1 MSNNVRCTS
10 EGPITACFQGCKWT
24 LTKRPEFHSF
34 SIGHGENGRIKKQMG
49 IIIMSNTM
57 RRIPALLAVFGTLA
71 LFNFPVT
78 AEEGVIEEIV
88 VTGSFI
94 RGTPEDAALP
104 VDVTTRDDL
113 QDVGNPTIT
122 ELVRN
127 LGIANGNL
135 GETNQFNA
143 SGGQGNEGVSTI
155 NLRGL
160 GSARSLVLINGRR
173 HVSVSTT
180 GVDISAVPTI
190 AVERLEVLKD
200 GAAALYG
207 SDAIAGVVNFITRE
221 NFEGFEIRGSGQ
233 FLDESD
239 GEFNASAIWGMNT
252 DRARFMAAAEWDSRS
267 KVGISDRDFSIRP
280 LDANPQGGYSSI
292 GNPGRIFPFTASA
305 GGFVPSADPECE
317 TLGGTVSGSTCFFQF
332 TQFDN
337 LIEETDMYKLFSEF
351 NYDITD
357 DVEFHIE
364 ALYSKM
370 DMPDWNTSPSYPP
383 QSLFGPDRLIPLDH
397 PGVID
402 FQSTYPG
409 VIPADTLAL
418 YTISRMTGWGG
429 FFGEPEDG
437 SRETDTYRVSTGLNG
452 QLFDGAL
459 GFDVAVSWSKRERET
474 AGPDMY
480 VERMAFALNGF
491 GGPGCDPAT
500 DAAGV
505 GPCMYYTP
513 FSNGVARSAITGAS
527 NPNANP
533 DLVAMNE
540 ALFPWLVTDLGTT
553 SEFEL
558 LVFDA
563 TFNGETGIEL
573 GGGTIG
579 WAAGIQTRNEKYVLS
594 PNAIN
599 NLSINPCPFQNPESV
614 TLGFTPTLSCDAPTG
629 LFAFLSGTSPASTE
643 RTVYGGFMELALPF
657 SDRIDA
663 QFALRFEDYGGEV
676 GSTIDPKFAMRF
688 QATDALALRGSISTT
703 FRGPPQPFLEGRGT
717 SLQFV
722 GSGVNAFKAVDTLG
736 NPGLDPETALAT
748 NFGIIFDQG
757 GFYGSIDYW
766 RFDFEDPFQVESFNA
781 ILTAYGANGC
791 TPGGA
796 GVGSSDCNQLE
807 SHLVF
812 QPGSAGNLTDVQRFE
827 VNWINGTD
835 ITTSGIDWLAQYDF
849 ELDNGTLTIGTQ
861 GTHTLEYDVDDFVDI
876 GDVFLTSG
884 GDFAGELNDNRNS
897 LTPVV
902 DMQGNIF
909 AKYVSGR
916 HSGQIIAR
924 YWGEYDDE
932 SAITSLQT
940 IDSMFTVDFTYNL
953 SLMEDQLN
961 VDFSVYNLLDEDPPY
976 AQTDLNYD
984 PYTHSAFGRMIKVG
998 FTYTF
1003 GAM

>member
-1 MSNNVRCTS
+1 MSNKLWRS
-10 EGPITACFQGCKWT
+10 
-24 LTKRPEFHSF
+24 
-34 SIGHGENGRIKKQMG
+34 
-49 IIIMSNTM
+49 
-57 RRIPALLAVFGTLA
+57 PALLAIFGTLA
-71 LFNFPVT
+71 FFNLQVAS
-78 AEEGVIEEIV
+78 AEEVIEEIV

-104 VDVTTRDDL
+104 VEVLNRDDL

-127 LGIANGNL
+127 LGISNGNL
-135 GETNQFNA
+135 GETNQFNS
-143 SGGQGNEGVSTI
+143 SGGQGNEGVATI

-173 HVSVSTT
+173 HVSVATT
-180 GVDISAVPTI
+180 GVDISAIPSI

-207 SDAIAGVVNFITRE
+207 SDAIGGVVNFITRE

-267 KVGISDRDFSIRP
+267 KVGISDRDWAIRP
-280 LDANPQGGYSSI
+280 QPANPQGGYSTI
-292 GNPGRIFPFTASA
+292 GNPGRLFPISPSA
-305 GGFVPSADPECE
+305 VSAANPAGFVPTIDPECE
-317 TLGGTVSGSTCFFQF
+317 TLGGTASGSTCFFQF

-337 LIEETDMYKLFSEF
+337 LIEEQDTYKLFSEF

-383 QSLFGPDRLIPLDH
+383 QSLFGPDRLVPLDS
-397 PGVID
+397 PGVLD
-402 FQSTYPG
+402 LQATYPG
-409 VIPADTLAL
+409 ILPADTAAL
-418 YTISRMTGWGG
+418 YTITRMTGWGG
-429 FFGEPEDG
+429 FLGDAQDG

-452 QLFDGAL
+452 QLFEGAL
-459 GFDVAVSWSKRERET
+459 GFDVAVSWSKRDRRT
-474 AGPDMY
+474 VTPDMY
-480 VERMAFALNGF
+480 VERMAQALNGL
-491 GGPGCDPAT
+491 GGPDCDPAT
-500 DAAGV
+500 GSGD
-505 GPCMYYTP
+505 CMYYTP
-513 FSNGVARSAITGAS
+513 FSNAVARSAITGAV

-540 ALFPWLVTDLGTT
+540 ALFPWMVTDLGTEST
-553 SEFEL
+553 YEL

-573 GGGTIG
+573 GGGNVG
-579 WAAGIQTRNEKYVLS
+579 WAAGIQTRNEKYDLN
-594 PNAIN
+594 PDAIN
-599 NLSINPCPFQNPESV
+599 NLEINPCPFREQSSIDA
-614 TLGFTPTLSCDAPTG
+614 GYTPTLGCDAPIG
-629 LFAFLSGTSPASTE
+629 LFAFLSGTAPASTE
-643 RTVYGGFMELALPF
+643 RTVYGGFFELALPF
-657 SDRIDA
+657 TDRLDA
-663 QFALRFEDYGGEV
+663 QFAMRFEDYGGNV
-676 GSTIDPKFAMRF
+676 GSTVDPKLALRF
-688 QATDALALRGSISTT
+688 QATDALAIRASVSST

-722 GSGVNAFKAVDTLG
+722 GATSAFKAIDTLG
-736 NPGLDPETALAT
+736 NPDLDPEKAITT
-748 NFGIIFDQG
+748 NIGFIFDQG
-757 GFYGSIDYW
+757 AFYGSIDYW

-781 ILTAYGANGC
+781 ILSAYGANGC
-791 TPGGA
+791 GTGGA
-796 GVGSSDCNQLE
+796 GVGSPDCNQLE
-807 SHLVF
+807 SHIVF
-812 QPGSAGNLTDVQRFE
+812 QEGGEGNLANLARME

-861 GTHTLEYDVDDFVDI
+861 GTYTLEYDVDDFFEI
-876 GDVFLTSG
+876 GGVFLTPG

-902 DMQGNIF
+902 DLQGNIF
-909 AKYVSGR
+909 AKYASGPHR
-916 HSGQIIAR
+916 AQLTGR

-932 SAITSLQT
+932 SAISSLQT
-940 IDSMFTVDFTYNL
+940 IDDMFTVDLTYNL

-961 VDFSVYNLLDEDPPY
+961 IDLSVFNLFDEDPPY

-984 PYTHSAFGRMIKVG
+984 PYTHSAYGRMFKVG